1 MHESSALNHQGVD
14 AVICET
20 LLPDKQLEIKIE
32 NPGFQNGH
40 KKVDIHKND
49 EILFSASVPPVYNN
63 DFTTGRPRIENE
75 REVTDL
81 YLENVY
87 HEKPPTHAFY
97 CPNCK
102 ACIEKV
108 IILPAKPKQTESI
121 RCTKCLSFLIPIG
134 NWLFPNW
141 VVPIDEEP
149 SSPPGAGNNVG
160 IKPNVVLPSSSL
172 HPNQAPQDPTTNA
185 ASSASNAAA
194 IAGRPGDGVNG
205 YVGGKPFKLEPIAP
219 AGSKKP
225 AQRPGDN
232 TEEEGNNEGSN
243 FENGST
249 KLPSKSTVLFPIKPS
264 EPTNLEGQKTGTKP
278 AVIVIPNT
286 ARNQEPGGG
295 KMWEVLKSIV
305 YGGLLEAIASLG
317 VVTSAASAD
326 ATTLNIIV
334 LAFANLITGLFVLV
348 NNIWEMKAYQPRRSN
363 NEQDA
368 VVVDRYKELLG
379 ERNNFILHAFVS
391 ILSFL
396 IFGLVPP
403 VVYGFSFFES
413 DKKDIKLAAVAGAS
427 LLCITLL
434 AIAKAYIQK
443 ATFKTYFTTVLYYV
457 STGAVAST
465 VSYLAGVLIK
475 KLIEKL
481 GWFES
486 SPNFALPQIPQMSM
500 NKFTW
505 ASY

>member
-1 MHESSALNHQGVD
+1 MEDLVNPWEEAGKEAEDGALRHRQPHRNGSNAIRITSSDSHSSESLSQEGHEYMHESSGLNDQGVD
-14 AVICET
+14 AVICKT
-20 LLPDKQLEIKIE
+20 LIPDRQLEIKIE

-40 KKVDIHKND
+40 KKIDIHKND
-49 EILFSASVPPVYNN
+49 EILLPASVPPVYNN
-63 DFTTGRPRIENE
+63 DITTGRPRIENE
-75 REVTDL
+75 QEVTDL

-121 RCTKCLSFLIPIG
+121 RCTKCLSFLIPLG

-141 VVPIDEEP
+141 VVPIDDEISSVP
-149 SSPPGAGNNVG
+149 GSNFGNKPTVGVLSSSPQ
-160 IKPNVVLPSSSL
+160 PNPVQGS
-172 HPNQAPQDPTTNA
+172 TTNA
-185 ASSASNAAA
+185 ASSARN
-194 IAGRPGDGVNG
+194 D
-205 YVGGKPFKLEPIAP
+205 
-219 AGSKKP
+219 
-225 AQRPGDN
+225 
-232 TEEEGNNEGSN
+232 
-243 FENGST
+243 
-249 KLPSKSTVLFPIKPS
+249 
-264 EPTNLEGQKTGTKP
+264 
-278 AVIVIPNT
+278 AVIT
-286 ARNQEPGGG
+286 GRPGGG

-326 ATTLNIIV
+326 ATTLNIVV
-334 LAFANLITGLFVLV
+334 LAFANLISGLFVLV
-348 NNIWEMKAYQPRRSN
+348 NNIWEMKADQPRRSN
-363 NEQDA
+363 NDQDA

-413 DKKDIKLAAVAGAS
+413 ENKDISLAAVAGAS

-434 AIAKAYIQK
+434 AIAKAYIKK
-443 ATFKTYFTTVLYYV
+443 ATFKTYVTTILYYV

-486 SPNFALPQIPQMSM
+486 SSNVTLPQIPQMSM

-505 ASY
+505 AS

>member
-1 MHESSALNHQGVD
+1 
-14 AVICET
+14 
-20 LLPDKQLEIKIE
+20 KQLEIKIE

-149 SSPPGAGNNVG
+149 SSPPGKCILLNLYLINLNELV
-160 IKPNVVLPSSSL
+160 INSSL

-264 EPTNLEGQKTGTKP
+264 EPTNLEGQKTEL
-278 AVIVIPNT
+278 N
-286 ARNQEPGGG
+286 
-295 KMWEVLKSIV
+295 V
-305 YGGLLEAIASLG
+305 Y
-317 VVTSAASAD
+317 
-326 ATTLNIIV
+326 
-334 LAFANLITGLFVLV
+334 NLQ
-348 NNIWEMKAYQPRRSN
+348 IWEMKAYQPRRSN

-391 ILSFL
+391 IFILDFRVGTTSC
-396 IFGLVPP
+396 
-403 VVYGFSFFES
+403 YGFSFFES